1 MASRNTAIVNASLP
15 ILFLGAS
22 AAIQMIASCMYLK
35 CILDFSLIFQAFL
48 ITGGV
53 YLLNRIL
60 DKEDKF
66 NNLPRWMFFN
76 KTLPRTMFWF
86 LLAGSAIFGPV
97 LLNVVSNRINVAIWF
112 GVLSVIGIFY
122 SVKLIPI
129 LMYKKG
135 LQWISIKDI
144 PIVKSFVVC
153 ITWGG
158 SGLILASA
166 VTNVSVFRPDVLII
180 ILTFVICNLNST
192 VTSDARDITGDKL
205 RKIYTIPV
213 LFGEKGT
220 LIFLILVN
228 VLAIVVLAASGF
240 SGLIPGNLSIFAA
253 LSVLWAGVSI
263 LPQFIT
269 KIKLS
274 KTVMEL
280 LVDSHL
286 MITAVG
292 LVILSVM
299 Q

>member
-1 MASRNTAIVNASLP
+1 MGPYVNLFGDEHCPVELETVLLLP
-15 ILFLGAS
+15 RKRRGYGFKKHRYCQCVTSHLISWCF
-22 AAIQMIASCMYLK
+22 CCNPDDCVVHVLK
-35 CILDFSLIFQAFL
+35 MHTRFFTDFQAFL

-144 PIVKSFVVC
+144 PIVESFVVC

-213 LFGEKGT
+213 LLEKGT
-220 LIFLILVN
+220 LIFLIMRKCFGN
-228 VLAIVVLAASGF
+228 CGF
-240 SGLIPGNLSIFAA
+240 GCFRFFWFDSRQSFDFAA

-263 LPQFIT
+263 LPQFIA
-269 KIKLS
+269 K
-274 KTVMEL
+274 
-280 LVDSHL
+280 
-286 MITAVG
+286 
-292 LVILSVM
+292 
-299 Q
+299 